1 MIRGPIIYINS
12 DLIVK
17 QHDLINFLNDSHND
31 SLLINIDDIQHDDFL
46 RGKITKNDEM
56 VYWPEYGYGEK
67 VIA

>member
-46 RGKITKNDEM
+46 E
-56 VYWPEYGYGEK
+56 EK
-67 VIA
+67 